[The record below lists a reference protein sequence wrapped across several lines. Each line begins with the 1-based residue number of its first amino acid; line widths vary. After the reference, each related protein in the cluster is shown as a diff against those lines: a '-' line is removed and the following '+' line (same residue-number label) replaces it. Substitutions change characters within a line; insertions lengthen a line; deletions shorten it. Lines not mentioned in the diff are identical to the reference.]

1 MVCCKKKSYFTFF
14 AWETRICLQN
24 WFHSFTILQST
35 KYQNDVVPPLCF
47 HLTYNCIKKC
57 NYYAGSRGVENWS
70 HWWKFSKNV
79 SLFIFHSMRNCRSC
93 EGFSNTVLASDFFTL
108 ILLSV
113 APWCLVE
120 GLCVNNFLVSCR
132 ARFGFQIK
140 KNRAAVFTV
149 KGLSLAGP

>member
-35 KYQNDVVPPLCF
+35 KYQNDVVPLLCF

-57 NYYAGSRGVENWS
+57 NNYYVEDWS
-70 HWWKFSKNV
+70 LPHWWKLSEKISF
-79 SLFIFHSMRNCRSC
+79 FIFHSMRNCRSC

-108 ILLSV
+108 ILLAV